1 MKTETVRAFL
11 DAADDLLAAQQQLMP
26 QPLSQELRG
35 LAEAYVAARRTLM
48 EKASRHSPSRAS
60 AAR

>member
-1 MKTETVRAFL
+1 MKAEKVRAFL

-35 LAEAYVAARRTLM
+35 LAEAYVATRRALM
-48 EKASRHSPSRAS
+48 EKASNRPPSRAS